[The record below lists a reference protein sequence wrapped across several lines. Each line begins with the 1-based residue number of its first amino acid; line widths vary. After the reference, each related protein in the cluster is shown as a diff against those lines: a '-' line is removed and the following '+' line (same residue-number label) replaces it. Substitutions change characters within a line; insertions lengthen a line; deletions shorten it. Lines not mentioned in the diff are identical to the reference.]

1 MQSKM
6 ATAKD
11 VITEA
16 RTWIDTPFLH
26 QGRIKGRGADC
37 VGLIIGVAH
46 ALNLTQW
53 DYVTYNRQPLPR
65 MMKGLL
71 DEQMEKVNF
80 KEMQPGDILYLR
92 FTQPQHLA
100 LLTFDNTIIH
110 INERIAPRKRGELM
124 GRCVEHIL
132 NDTWRHRIVGVYRY
146 KGLISG

>member
-1 MQSKM
+1 M

-11 VITEA
+11 VIAEA

-53 DYVTYNRQPLPR
+53 DYVTYNRQPLPGK
-65 MMKGLL
+65 MKGLL
-71 DEQMEKVNF
+71 DEQMEKVDP
-80 KEMQPGDILYLR
+80 KEMRPGDILYLA

-146 KGLISG
+146 RGLNSG